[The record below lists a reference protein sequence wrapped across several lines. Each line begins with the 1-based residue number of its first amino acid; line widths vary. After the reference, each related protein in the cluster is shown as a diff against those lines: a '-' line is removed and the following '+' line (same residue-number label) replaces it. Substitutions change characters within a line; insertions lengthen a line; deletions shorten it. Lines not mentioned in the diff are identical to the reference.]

1 MNNKIRILIF
11 IVCGILFA
19 ALFFH
24 YELSWYESLS
34 VVLPAGYLIYFV
46 TILGKKIAILEVIIM
61 LALLQWLFS
70 AVITYQIFN
79 EYNDLA
85 FLWKTF
91 MNIPAEE
98 YFAFV
103 LPGTLMMIAGLKFPV
118 TWTKT
123 YDHRTLIARAK
134 EHLHERGHIGLW
146 ISAIGAAVF
155 FFVPFMPQVMRGAVN
170 FFAQLLYV
178 GLFYILFSK
187 KSKYKG
193 LLLVFV
199 LSITLLNSIMTGMYG
214 ELVLWGTLF
223 IIMYLME
230 YPVSVKRRIGVLFL
244 AVFTI
249 LLLQSIKH
257 EYRKETW
264 GPDESRKADF
274 GFFIT
279 LMRDRLSDPA
289 SLIEVER
296 LFNIA
301 ARANQGFLIAQTMSY
316 VPKHEPFAKG
326 ETILKS
332 VAAAVTPR
340 LLWPNK
346 PQAGGRDNVSRF
358 LGAPE
363 VSYSYN
369 ISPIGE
375 AYVNF
380 GKTGGIVFMFF
391 YGLIFNFFFHQALAL
406 CSRYPTIVV
415 WLPLLFVGSLKVE
428 GDLLTTF
435 GSLVKGVMFA
445 FIVFGFSRV
454 ILREKI

>member
-1 MNNKIRILIF
+1 MIF
-11 IVCGILFA
+11 IVCGSLFA

-24 YELSWYESLS
+24 YGLSWYESLS
-34 VVLPAGYLIYFV
+34 VVLPLGYLIYF
-46 TILGKKIAILEVIIM
+46 INLLGKKIAILEVIIM

-70 AVITYQIFN
+70 AVVTYQIFN

-91 MNIPAEE
+91 MNIPPDE

-103 LPGTLMMIAGLKFPV
+103 MPGTLMLILGLKFPV
-118 TWTKT
+118 TWNKT
-123 YDHRTLIARAK
+123 YDHRILIARVK
-134 EHLHERGHIGLW
+134 EHLHQRGHIGLW
-146 ISAIGAAVF
+146 MSGIGAAVF
-155 FFVPFMPQVMRGAVN
+155 FFVPFIPQVVRGTVN

-178 GLFYILFSK
+178 GLFYILFSR

-214 ELVLWGTLF
+214 ELVLWGALF
-223 IIMYLME
+223 VIMYLLE
-230 YPVSVKRRIGVLFL
+230 YPVSAKKRIVVLFL

-257 EYRKETW
+257 EYRQETW

-274 GFFIT
+274 GFFTT
-279 LMRDRLSDPA
+279 LLGDRLSNPS
-289 SLIEVER
+289 SLIEGER
-296 LFNIA
+296 LFNIVT
-301 ARANQGFLIAQTMSY
+301 RANQGFLIAQTMSY

-332 VAAAVTPR
+332 MAAAVTPR
-340 LLWPNK
+340 LFWPDK
-346 PQAGGRDNVSRF
+346 PQAGGRDNVRRF

-380 GKTGGIVFMFF
+380 GKAGGIVFMFF

-435 GSLVKGVMFA
+435 GSLVKGAMFA
-445 FIVFGFSRV
+445 FVVFGFSRV
-454 ILREKI
+454 ILRVKI